1 MFTWLLWSPHG
12 LWVALQAAQG
22 VPVVPKALLD
32 SRLLAESALGAVG
45 VVSWFTIRK
54 SLSTAEELRGLRSLL
69 IGEDQAP
76 GILPRIEEQLRTVT
90 NLSQAQLTKVE
101 LVMQDVGHNTAR
113 LDALEQRKPMKGQR
127 THE

>member
-1 MFTWLLWSPHG
+1 MPQSP
-12 LWVALQAAQG
+12 
-22 VPVVPKALLD
+22 LD